1 MDYVTN
7 QIIHLKQEADEL
19 SNRKL
24 ELKKER
30 AKKEKKITEIESKL
44 KSKDQQVSYGRR
56 FFRYMINKIKSL
68 SDNISKN
75 QTPFLVGRSKERIGI
90 ICQKDRRRVWIKS

>member
-1 MDYVTN
+1 MDSVTN

-30 AKKEKKITEIESKL
+30 AKKEQKITEMESKL
-44 KSKDQQVSYGRR
+44 KSKDQQVSCGRKLR
-56 FFRYMINKIKSL
+56 NLLLLSLYILDKIS
-68 SDNISKN
+68 
-75 QTPFLVGRSKERIGI
+75 V
-90 ICQKDRRRVWIKS
+90 

>member
-19 SNRKL
+19 RTRKL

-30 AKKEKKITEIESKL
+30 AKKEQKITEIGSKL
-44 KSKDQQVSYGRR
+44 KSKDQQVSCGRR
-56 FFRYMINKIKSL
+56 FFRYMINKNKISL
-68 SDNISKN
+68 
-75 QTPFLVGRSKERIGI
+75 
-90 ICQKDRRRVWIKS
+90 

>member
-56 FFRYMINKIKSL
+56 FFRYMINKKLDKISL
-68 SDNISKN
+68 
-75 QTPFLVGRSKERIGI
+75 
-90 ICQKDRRRVWIKS
+90 W